1 MPKVKLDVLQEG
13 MVVTADVKNL
23 DDMLLIPA
31 GCPLTEKHI
40 DILRAWGIP
49 EVQVDSAGETAETVD
64 PLQLLSP
71 EGLASL
77 EAEVRQRFWKFDETS
92 PVQREMLRLV
102 LRRQARH
109 LLAS

>member
-1 MPKVKLDVLQEG
+1 MPKVKLDALQEG
-13 MVVTADVKNL
+13 MVVTSDVKNL

-31 GCPLTEKHI
+31 GCTLTEKHI

-49 EVQVDSAGETAETVD
+49 EVQVESAGESAEAAD

-77 EAEVRQRFWKFDETS
+77 EVEVRKRFWKFDETS
-92 PVQREMLRLV
+92 PVQCEMLRLV